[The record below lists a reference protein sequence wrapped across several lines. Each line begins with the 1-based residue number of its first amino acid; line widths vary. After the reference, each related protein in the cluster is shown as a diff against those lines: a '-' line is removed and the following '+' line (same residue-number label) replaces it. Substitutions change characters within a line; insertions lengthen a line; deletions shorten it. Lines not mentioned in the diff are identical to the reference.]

1 MHASLSAAAQPCEA
15 SLLTS
20 FAAQCAAFVVQDAP
34 LAQLSSAP
42 LRATLAAKASG
53 SANLASA
60 TRGTPL
66 ASIVHFS
73 SLSALLGTAGQA
85 NYAAANEVLNSHA
98 AAQRAAGAPAV
109 AVGWGPWAT
118 GMAAADAR
126 LGARFER
133 AGLGLISPAAGLAAL
148 SCALQSS
155 SAGVELEANIV
166 AARVDWPRLMAVS
179 TAAAAAPIFASF
191 RPQQA
196 AQVGNAFISA
206 TAESVVPAG
215 TRGVPQQS
223 LSKAEVQ
230 KQLQDIVAGMLGPNV
245 SVDAPL
251 MESGLDSLSA
261 VELRNN
267 LSGLFGA
274 PLPATVTFDYPSI
287 SALAGYIAAHAA
299 KKALSSPSSGDGR
312 QSPRVRSATTAE
324 VRAQLTVI
332 VERMLGAAVPAN
344 QPLMEAGLDSLS
356 AVELRNTLADAFRLD
371 QLPATLM
378 FDYPSVDALV
388 SYIAER
394 TDSAH
399 ADVHLT
405 GQRQLASPVQTRSD
419 DTPQGTQQSRLT
431 ELVGASARYPG
442 DTQGVTGFWA
452 AASSA
457 ADLQRRV
464 PLDRWDVEPLY
475 AADVV
480 PGSMAIN
487 APFAAFCVGVAEFD
501 STAFGLSPTEAV
513 TVDPQQRLLMEETAG
528 ALADAAPRCA
538 DLSGSLTGV
547 YVCRSPACSS
557 PVLYQH
563 EPQHQPFH
571 CRLDRSLISS
581 DASVCLAIQ
590 WLHYDE
596 PLLLPSTYC

>member
-1 MHASLSAAAQPCEA
+1 M
-15 SLLTS
+15 
-20 FAAQCAAFVVQDAP
+20 QDAP
-34 LAQLSSAP
+34 LAKQSSAS
-42 LRATLAAKASG
+42 LRATLAAKAAG

-60 TRGTPL
+60 TLATPL
-66 ASIVHFS
+66 ASVVHFS

-85 NYAAANEVLNSHA
+85 SYAAANEVLNSRA
-98 AAQRAAGAPAV
+98 AVQRAAGTPAV

-118 GMAAADAR
+118 GMAAADTR

-148 SCALQSS
+148 ARALQGS
-155 SAGVELEANIV
+155 SAVVERGASVV
-166 AARVDWPRLMAVS
+166 AARVSWPRLMAAS
-179 TAAAAAPIFASF
+179 KAAAAAPIFASF

-196 AQVGNAFISA
+196 VQAGDVLSTLGAATPEPLLPAAMRLAQP
-206 TAESVVPAG
+206 T
-215 TRGVPQQS
+215 S

-230 KQLQDIVAGMLGPNV
+230 KQLQDLVTGMLGPNV

-251 MESGLDSLSA
+251 MESGLDSMSA

-267 LSGLFGA
+267 LSGLLGA

-287 SALAGYIAAHAA
+287 SALAGYIAEHAA
-299 KKALSSPSSGDGR
+299 EAALASPGSGDGGQTAR
-312 QSPRVRSATTAE
+312 ARGATLAE

-332 VERMLGAAVPAN
+332 VERMLGISVPAN

-356 AVELRNTLADAFRLD
+356 AVELRNTLAETFRMD
-371 QLPATLM
+371 NLPATLM

-388 SYIAER
+388 GYIAER
-394 TDSAH
+394 TNSAP
-399 ADVHLT
+399 ADGHLSA
-405 GQRQLASPVQTRSD
+405 QRQLASPAQQPMGEAPGGR
-419 DTPQGTQQSRLT
+419 QQSRLT

-442 DTQGVTGFWA
+442 DTHGVSGFWA

-487 APFAAFCVGVAEFD
+487 ALFAAFCDGVAEFD
-501 STAFGLSPTEAV
+501 AAAFGLSPTEVV

-538 DLSGSLTGV
+538 DLTGSLTGV
-547 YVCRSPACSS
+547 
-557 PVLYQH
+557 
-563 EPQHQPFH
+563 
-571 CRLDRSLISS
+571 
-581 DASVCLAIQ
+581 
-590 WLHYDE
+590 
-596 PLLLPSTYC
+596 